1 MVIER
6 NEDNAG
12 HRPGDFTDKWDP
24 GLIRRACAA
33 LRPVVK
39 GWFRSEVRGLERLP
53 LGGAL
58 VVANHSGGLFAMDI
72 PVFITDFFQHF
83 GYDRPFCTLVHDMF
97 FKGPQADLLV
107 QAGMIRADRR
117 NAVRALRS
125 GATVLVFP
133 GGDYDVYRPTMSA
146 NVIDFGNRTGYVTTA
161 VEAGVPI
168 VPAVSIGGQENQ
180 LYLTRGQWL
189 ARQLGLKRRLRIDA
203 LPLTIGVP
211 FGLSVLFLPLNW
223 PLPTKIVTEVLDPID
238 VTRQF
243 GNNPDVGEVDF
254 YVRGVMQQA
263 LNGLAAQRRLPVI
276 G

>member
-1 MVIER
+1 M
-6 NEDNAG
+6 
-12 HRPGDFTDKWDP
+12 
-24 GLIRRACAA
+24 IRRACAA

-39 GWFRSEVRGLERLP
+39 VWFRSEVRGLERIP
-53 LGGAL
+53 PGGAL

-72 PVFITDFFQHF
+72 PVFITDYFEHF
-83 GYDRPFCTLVHDMF
+83 GYDRPLYTLVHDMF
-97 FKGPQADLLV
+97 FKGPQAGLLV
-107 QAGMIRADRR
+107 RSGMIRADRR

-125 GATVLVFP
+125 GVTVLVFP

-146 NVIDFGNRTGYVTTA
+146 NVVDFGNRTGYVTTA
-161 VEAGVPI
+161 LDAGVPI

-180 LYLTRGQWL
+180 LYLSRGQWL
-189 ARQLGLKRRLRIDA
+189 ARRLGLKRHLRIDA

-238 VTRQF
+238 VCAQF
-243 GNNPDVGEVDF
+243 GTDPQVEEVDF

-263 LNGLAAQRRLPVI
+263 LNRLATARRLPVI

>member
-1 MVIER
+1 MVE
-6 NEDNAG
+6 NSEVDAG
-12 HRPGDFTDKWDP
+12 RRPGDFTGKWDP
-24 GLIRRACAA
+24 AVIRRACAA
-33 LRPVVK
+33 LRPIIKV
-39 GWFRSEVRGLERLP
+39 WFRSEVRGLERIP
-53 LGGAL
+53 RSGAL

-72 PVFITDFFQHF
+72 PVFIADFFEHF
-83 GYDRPFCTLVHDMF
+83 GYDRTFYTLLHDMF
-97 FKGPQADLLV
+97 FKGPQAELLV
-107 QAGMIRADRR
+107 RSGMIRADRR

-189 ARQLGLKRRLRIDA
+189 ARRLGLKRRLRIDA
-203 LPLTIGVP
+203 LPLTVGVP
-211 FGLSVLFLPLNW
+211 FGFSVLFLPLNW

-238 VTRQF
+238 ITAQF
-243 GNNPDVGEVDF
+243 GNDPDVEEVDF

-263 LNGLAAQRRLPVI
+263 LNKLAAQRRLPVI